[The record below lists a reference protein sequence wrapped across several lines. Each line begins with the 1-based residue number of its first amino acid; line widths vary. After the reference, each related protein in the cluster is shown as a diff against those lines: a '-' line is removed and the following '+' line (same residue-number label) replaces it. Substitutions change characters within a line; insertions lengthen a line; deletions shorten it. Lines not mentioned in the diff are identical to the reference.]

1 MFIKVFVPNANGKI
15 ELTVQ
20 ELEAL
25 LKDAANKAVSEQC
38 AKCYKSNWWGSTG
51 SITYASNPVKELANP
66 VWDPY
71 EITCSDAVTSQSP
84 NTKNA
89 IENITYLNGG
99 LTIAK
104 SDNPIGTTTCAS
116 SLTRKIN
123 QLIGD

>member
-25 LKDAANKAVSEQC
+25 LKDAVDKAVSKQC
-38 AKCYKSNWWGSTG
+38 AKCYKNNWWGPTG
-51 SITYASNPVKELANP
+51 ITYLNNPVKELDAPAWN
-66 VWDPY
+66 PY
-71 EITCSDAVTSQSP
+71 EITCTDKKIDQNLNSKNIAD
-84 NTKNA
+84 NT
-89 IENITYLNGG
+89 IYLNGG
-99 LTIAK
+99 LTVAK
-104 SDNPIGTTTCAS
+104 SDNAIGTTSCAS

>member
-25 LKDAANKAVSEQC
+25 LKDAADKAVSEQC
-38 AKCYKSNWWGSTG
+38 AKCHKSNWWGSTG
-51 SITYASNPVKELANP
+51 ITYLNNPVKELDAPAWN
-66 VWDPY
+66 PY
-71 EITCSDAVTSQSP
+71 EITCTGQPIGQNSNIKNVLD
-84 NTKNA
+84 NT
-89 IENITYLNGG
+89 ISLNGG
-99 LTIAK
+99 LTIAE
-104 SDNPIGTTTCAS
+104 SDNSVGMTTCAS

>member
-51 SITYASNPVKELANP
+51 SIAYASNPVKEIANP
-66 VWDPY
+66 VWDPCK
-71 EITCSDAVTSQSP
+71 ITCSDSATNQSL
-84 NTKNA
+84 NTKNVVD
-89 IENITYLNGG
+89 NTVYLNGG
-99 LTIAK
+99 LTIAE
-104 SDNPIGTTTCAS
+104 SDNSIGTTTCAS

>member
-1 MFIKVFVPNANGKI
+1 MFIKVFVPNTNGKI

-25 LKDAANKAVSEQC
+25 LKDAASKAVSEQC

-51 SITYASNPVKELANP
+51 ITYASNPVKELANP

-71 EITCSDAVTSQSP
+71 KITCSDAVTNQSP

-89 IENITYLNGG
+89 VDNTVYLNGG
-99 LTIAK
+99 FTIAK
-104 SDNPIGTTTCAS
+104 SDNSIGTTTCAN

>member
-25 LKDAANKAVSEQC
+25 LKDAVGKAVSEQC
-38 AKCYKSNWWGSTG
+38 AKCHKNNWWGSTG
-51 SITYASNPVKELANP
+51 ITYLNNPVKELDAPAWN
-66 VWDPY
+66 PY
-71 EITCSDAVTSQSP
+71 EITCTDKPTNQILNNKNIAD
-84 NTKNA
+84 NTVS
-89 IENITYLNGG
+89 LNGG

-104 SDNPIGTTTCAS
+104 SDNSLGVTTCAS
-116 SLTRKIN
+116 TLTRKIN

>member
-25 LKDAANKAVSEQC
+25 LKDVASRAASEQC
-38 AKCYKSNWWGSTG
+38 AKCYKNNWWVSNG
-51 SITYASNPVKELANP
+51 SITYANNAVKEIGDP

-71 EITCSDAVTSQSP
+71 KITCTDKTANQ
-84 NTKNA
+84 NLNIKNIA
-89 IENITYLNGG
+89 GSTISLNGG
-99 LTIAK
+99 LTIAE
-104 SDNPIGTTTCAS
+104 SDNSIGTTTCAS
-116 SLTRKIN
+116 TLTRNIN

>member
-38 AKCYKSNWWGSTG
+38 AKCYKNNWWCSTG
-51 SITYASNPVKELANP
+51 STTYAGNPAKEINNP

-71 EITCSDAVTSQSP
+71 KITCTGTTNQTP
-84 NTKNA
+84 NARN
-89 IENITYLNGG
+89 IVDNITYLNGG
-99 LTIAK
+99 LTIAE
-104 SDNPIGTTTCAS
+104 SNNSLGTTTCAS
-116 SLTRKIN
+116 SLTKKIN
-123 QLIGD
+123 EPIGE